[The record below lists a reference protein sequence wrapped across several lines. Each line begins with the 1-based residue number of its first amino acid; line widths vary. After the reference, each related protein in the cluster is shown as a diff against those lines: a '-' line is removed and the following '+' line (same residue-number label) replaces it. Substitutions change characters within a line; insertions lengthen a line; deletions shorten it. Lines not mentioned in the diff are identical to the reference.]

1 MSVLIAGAGPIA
13 FLAGFAAKKA
23 GFAPQVLGK
32 FSAYDVLPEALTARV
47 VALSPASVSFL
58 QLLGVWEYIEPN
70 RCAPMQAMRVWS
82 SPNEKPLEIDA
93 LSLRA
98 PTLATIVEHCN
109 LMRAL
114 QRAAHAQGL
123 ALREETIRSVHSG
136 ASQVVVHTEQGDYM
150 GSALLIAEPSA
161 RGRVPAL
168 AQGVRTTAYYHSAL
182 VFNVRLH
189 SSHGH
194 TAFQQFAP
202 KVSPH
207 SVIALLPLP
216 ENQATVVWSQPDAD
230 AKNQNQ
236 MDDAALAA
244 AVQSAFSHPFG
255 GIELASAR
263 SVVPL
268 ALTQISRWHDDRCA
282 LIGDA
287 AHTVHPLAGQ
297 GLNLGIADLAALM
310 QAWTHTKDPGHPLVL
325 ARYARS
331 RAHAISQTQLV
342 TDGLWR
348 SFAGGWQRAAPLRD
362 AAFAL
367 TRAVPAL
374 QRRFSAQ
381 AMGGG

>member
-1 MSVLIAGAGPIA
+1 VNVLIAGTGPIA

-47 VALSPASVSFL
+47 VALSPASVSLL
-58 QLLGVWEYIEPN
+58 QSFGVWEYIELP

-82 SPNEKPLEIDA
+82 SPHEKPLEIDA
-93 LSLRA
+93 LTLRVPA
-98 PTLATIVEHCN
+98 LATIVEHCN

-114 QRAAHAQGL
+114 QCAAHAQGL
-123 ALREETIRSVHSG
+123 ALREEKIRSVQG
-136 ASQVVVHTEQGDYM
+136 EASQVRVLTEQGDYT
-150 GSALLIAEPSA
+150 GRALLIAEPSA
-161 RGRVPAL
+161 RACVPAL
-168 AQGVRTTAYYHSAL
+168 AQGVRSTAYDHSAL
-182 VFNVRLH
+182 VFNVRLDPGH
-189 SSHGH
+189 SH

-216 ENQATVVWSQPDAD
+216 ENQATVVWSLPDAD
-230 AKNQNQ
+230 AKNRNE

-244 AVQSAFSHPFG
+244 AVKSAFSYPFG
-255 GIELASAR
+255 GMELASAR

-268 ALTQISRWHDDRCA
+268 ALTQISRWHSDRCA
-282 LIGDA
+282 LVGDA

-297 GLNLGIADLAALM
+297 GLNLGIADVAALI

-348 SFAGGWQRAAPLRD
+348 SFAGGWQGAAPLRD

-374 QRRFSAQ
+374 QRQFAAQ

>member
-1 MSVLIAGAGPIA
+1 VNVLIAGAGPVA
-13 FLAGFAAKKA
+13 FLAGLAAKKA

-32 FSAYDVLPEALTARV
+32 FSAYDVLPQALTARV
-47 VALSPASVSFL
+47 VALSPASVSLL
-58 QLLGVWEYIEPN
+58 QTFGVWEHIELQ

-93 LSLRA
+93 LNLRA
-98 PTLATIVEHCN
+98 PALATIVEHCN

-114 QRAAHAQGL
+114 QRAARVQGL
-123 ALREETIRSVHSG
+123 ALREETLRSVQSD
-136 ASQVVVHTEQGDYM
+136 ASQARVYTEQSDYTA
-150 GSALLIAEPSA
+150 SALLIAEPSA
-161 RGRVPAL
+161 RATVPAL
-168 AQGVRTTAYYHSAL
+168 AQGVRTTAYGHSAL
-182 VFNVRLH
+182 VFNVRVP
-189 SSHGH
+189 SGHGNV
-194 TAFQQFAP
+194 AFQQFAP

-216 ENQATVVWSQPDAD
+216 ENQATVVWSLPDAD
-230 AKNQNQ
+230 AKNRNE
-236 MDDAALAA
+236 MDDAALVA
-244 AVQSAFSHPFG
+244 AVQSAFSYPFG
-255 GIELASAR
+255 GMELASAR

-268 ALTQISRWHDDRCA
+268 ALTQISRWHGDRCA

-297 GLNLGIADLAALM
+297 GLNLGIADVAALI

-331 RAHAISQTQLV
+331 RAQAISQTQFV

-348 SFAGGWQRAAPLRD
+348 SFAGSWQGAAPLRN
-362 AAFAL
+362 ATFAL

-374 QRRFSAQ
+374 QRQFAAR
-381 AMGGG
+381 AMSGG

>member
-1 MSVLIAGAGPIA
+1 VNILIAGAGPIA

-32 FSAYDVLPEALTARV
+32 FSAYELLPEALTARV
-47 VALSPASVSFL
+47 VALSPASVSLL
-58 QLLGVWEYIEPN
+58 QLFGVWEYIEPK

-82 SPNEKPLEIDA
+82 SPHEKPLKIDA
-93 LSLRA
+93 LTLRA
-98 PTLATIVEHCN
+98 PALASIVEHCN

-114 QRAAHAQGL
+114 QRAARAQGL
-123 ALREETIRSVHSG
+123 ALREETLRSVQSE
-136 ASQVVVHTEQGDYM
+136 ASHVRVYTEQSDYT
-150 GSALLIAEPSA
+150 GSALLIAEPSVRA
-161 RGRVPAL
+161 TVPAL
-168 AQGVRTTAYYHSAL
+168 AQGVRATAYGHSAL
-182 VFNVRLH
+182 VFNVRLN
-189 SSHGH
+189 SGHGNL
-194 TAFQQFAP
+194 AFQQFAP
-202 KVSPH
+202 KVSSH

-216 ENQATVVWSQPDAD
+216 RNHATVVWSLPDAE
-230 AKNQNQ
+230 AKNRNE
-236 MDDAALAA
+236 MDDAALAV

-255 GIELASAR
+255 GMALASAR

-268 ALTQISRWHDDRCA
+268 ALTQISHWHDGRCA

-297 GLNLGIADLAALM
+297 GLNLGIADVAALL

-331 RAHAISQTQLV
+331 RAHTISQTQLV

-348 SFAGGWQRAAPLRD
+348 SFAGSWQGAAPLRD
-362 AAFAL
+362 ATFAL

-374 QRRFSAQ
+374 QRQFAAQ